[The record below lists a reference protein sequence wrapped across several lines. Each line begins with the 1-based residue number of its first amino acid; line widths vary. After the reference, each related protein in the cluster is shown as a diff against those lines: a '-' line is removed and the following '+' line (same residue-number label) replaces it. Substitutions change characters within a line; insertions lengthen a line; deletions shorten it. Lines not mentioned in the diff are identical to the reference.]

1 MDSLPLISIALCT
14 YNGEEFI
21 RQQLN
26 SLLNQTYTNIE
37 IIAVDD
43 FSIDNTVA
51 ILEEYAAS
59 DRRLNI
65 FTNEHNLGYTN
76 NFEKALNLCNGDLI
90 AICDQDDIWHPDK
103 LKIQSEAMSGHELLY
118 HDSEFIDESGK
129 SMNLKISDKFNFY
142 RGNEPAVF
150 LYLNCVSGHSV
161 LIKKSLLKS
170 AMPFPK
176 LFHYDQWLAY
186 VATCNGSIDYV
197 DQCLVQYRQHKH
209 NSTDI
214 LALKVNKNH
223 IKTDEKIRKLNL
235 ESEWLK
241 ICSERFSGQPQN
253 LVRRLYELSLR
264 RNSSFF
270 SLSYM
275 MQIWQHRTILLYILK
290 KPQISKFFYS
300 LRKAWGSSA
309 KLIS

>member
-1 MDSLPLISIALCT
+1 MNSTPLISIALCT
-14 YNGEEFI
+14 YNGEKFI

-26 SLLNQTYTNIE
+26 SILAQTYQNIE

-43 FSIDNTVA
+43 FSVDGTVN
-51 ILEEYAAS
+51 ILKEYSALDS
-59 DRRLNI
+59 RVNV
-65 FTNEHNLGYTN
+65 FTNEVNLGYTN
-76 NFEKALNLCNGDLI
+76 NFEKALNLCSGELI

-103 LKIQSEAMSGHELLY
+103 LKIQSETISTHELVY

-129 SMNLKISDKFNFY
+129 SMNLKVSDKFNFY
-142 RGNEPAVF
+142 RGNEPEVF
-150 LYLNCVSGHSV
+150 LYLNCVSGHSI
-161 LIKKSLLKS
+161 LMKSALLKS
-170 AMPFPK
+170 ALPFPK

-186 VATCNGSIDYV
+186 VATCIGSIDFV
-197 DQCLVQYRQHKH
+197 DQCLVQYRQHDH

-214 LALKVNKNH
+214 LALKVNKKH
-223 IKTDEKIRKLNL
+223 VKTEEKIKKLSL

-241 ICSERFSGQPQN
+241 LCSERSSYHSEN
-253 LVRRLYELSLR
+253 LVSRLYELSLR

-275 MQIWQHRTILLYILK
+275 MQIWQHRAILLFLLK
-290 KPQISKFFYS
+290 KPVISKFFYS

-309 KLIS
+309 KLMS

>member
-43 FSIDNTVA
+43 FSIDRTVA
-51 ILEEYAAS
+51 ILQEYAAL

-103 LKIQSEAMSGHELLY
+103 LKIQSELMSGHELLY

-129 SMNLKISDKFNFY
+129 SMNLKNWF
-142 RGNEPAVF
+142 R
-150 LYLNCVSGHSV
+150 
-161 LIKKSLLKS
+161 
-170 AMPFPK
+170 
-176 LFHYDQWLAY
+176 
-186 VATCNGSIDYV
+186 
-197 DQCLVQYRQHKH
+197 KH
-209 NSTDI
+209 
-214 LALKVNKNH
+214 
-223 IKTDEKIRKLNL
+223 
-235 ESEWLK
+235 
-241 ICSERFSGQPQN
+241 
-253 LVRRLYELSLR
+253 
-264 RNSSFF
+264 
-270 SLSYM
+270 
-275 MQIWQHRTILLYILK
+275 
-290 KPQISKFFYS
+290 
-300 LRKAWGSSA
+300 
-309 KLIS
+309 